1 MNPGTDTTDDEGDL
15 EVEAVDVDDIV
26 RQERIRAI
34 FDAKRECREVRHKAE
49 NVAAEDA
56 AETRPAATHFRHV
69 VESYARETETL
80 FARTDR
86 GREYWTEYD
95 FGTVVLQPDTYLR
108 DTARGTKRYLP
119 RPGKDTKDR
128 VVSGD
133 LPAENLK
140 ISGLNSLFET
150 DSPIVRE
157 MEVAVN
163 PYGDSYGS
171 SGTDECTVA
180 TRNQIDFRILDR
192 MYATINGYLSHIGL
206 GVNVDQAETTADAD
220 YSDIV

>member
-1 MNPGTDTTDDEGDL
+1 MRPDTDTDDGSEL

-56 AETRPAATHFRHV
+56 KETRPAATHFRHV
-69 VESYARETETL
+69 VESFARETETL
-80 FARTDR
+80 FSRTER

-119 RPGKDTKDR
+119 RPGKDKDR

-133 LPAENLK
+133 LPTEKLQ

-163 PYGDSYGS
+163 PYGDAYGN
-171 SGTDECTVA
+171 SGTDVCTVA

>member
-1 MNPGTDTTDDEGDL
+1 MRPDTDTTDDEAEL

-56 AETRPAATHFRHV
+56 KETRPAATHFRHV
-69 VESYARETETL
+69 VESFARETETL
-80 FARTDR
+80 FSRTER

-95 FGTVVLQPDTYLR
+95 FGTVVLQPDTYLK
-108 DTARGTKRYLP
+108 DTPRGTKRHLP

-133 LPAENLK
+133 LPTEKLQ

-157 MEVAVN
+157 MEVVVN
-163 PYGDSYGS
+163 PFGDFGRSA
-171 SGTDECTVA
+171 TDECTVA
-180 TRNQIDFRILDR
+180 TRNQIDFRILDQ
-192 MYATINGYLSHIGL
+192 MYATINAYLSHIGL
-206 GVNVDQAETTADAD
+206 GVEVEADDANTWE
-220 YSDIV
+220 V